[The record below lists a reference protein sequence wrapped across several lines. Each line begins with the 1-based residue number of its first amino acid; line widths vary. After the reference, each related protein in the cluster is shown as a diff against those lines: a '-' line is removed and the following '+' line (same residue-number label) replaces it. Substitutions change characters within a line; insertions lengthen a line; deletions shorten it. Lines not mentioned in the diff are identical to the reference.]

1 MIAVNTAWLWV
12 VAVTSPVQALGLSQ
26 LFGDKGSASASTDMI
41 LCTVRHSVKYATVY
55 DTVLVNKVSALY
67 HVGILDVRYLHCP
80 LTIYLMHSV
89 IQPRHHLKVAP
100 ESNAPPKWRL

>member
-12 VAVTSPVQALGLSQ
+12 VAVSSPVRGLGLSQ
-26 LFGDKGSASASTDMI
+26 LFGDKGSASSSNDMI

-67 HVGILDVRYLHCP
+67 HVPRLDMRYLHY
-80 LTIYLMHSV
+80 LFTIYPMHSV
-89 IQPRHHLKVAP
+89 IQPHLHLKVAQ
-100 ESNAPPKWRL
+100 ESNAPPEWRL

>member
-67 HVGILDVRYLHCP
+67 HIGILEMRYLSIYY
-80 LTIYLMHSV
+80 LNYLMHSV
-89 IQPRHHLKVAP
+89 IQPHLHLKVDP

>member
-12 VAVTSPVQALGLSQ
+12 VAVSSPVRGLGLSQ
-26 LFGDKGSASASTDMI
+26 LFGDKGSASSSNDMI

-67 HVGILDVRYLHCP
+67 HVPRLDMRYLHY
-80 LTIYLMHSV
+80 LFTIYPMHSV
-89 IQPRHHLKVAP
+89 IQPHLHLKVAQ
-100 ESNAPPKWRL
+100 EGNAPPKWRL

>member
-12 VAVTSPVQALGLSQ
+12 VAVTSPVRGLGLSQ

-67 HVGILDVRYLHCP
+67 HVGILDMRCLSVYL
-80 LTIYLMHSV
+80 LSI
-89 IQPRHHLKVAP
+89 
-100 ESNAPPKWRL
+100 

>member
-67 HVGILDVRYLHCP
+67 HIGILDMRCL
-80 LTIYLMHSV
+80 SV
-89 IQPRHHLKVAP
+89 
-100 ESNAPPKWRL
+100 

>member
-12 VAVTSPVQALGLSQ
+12 VAVSSPVRGLGLSQ
-26 LFGDKGSASASTDMI
+26 LFGDKGSASSSNDMI

-67 HVGILDVRYLHCP
+67 HVPRLDMRYLHY
-80 LTIYLMHSV
+80 LFTIYPTHSV
-89 IQPRHHLKVAP
+89 SQPHLHLKVAQ

>member
-12 VAVTSPVQALGLSQ
+12 VAVSSPVRGLGLSQ
-26 LFGDKGSASASTDMI
+26 LFGDKGSASSSNDMI

-55 DTVLVNKVSALY
+55 DTVLVNKVIALY
-67 HVGILDVRYLHCP
+67 HVPRLDMRYLHY
-80 LTIYLMHSV
+80 LFTIYPMHSV
-89 IQPRHHLKVAP
+89 IQPHLHLKVAQ

>member
-12 VAVTSPVQALGLSQ
+12 VAVSSPVRGLGLSQ
-26 LFGDKGSASASTDMI
+26 LFGDKGSASSSNDMI

-67 HVGILDVRYLHCP
+67 HVPRSDMRYLHY
-80 LTIYLMHSV
+80 LFTI
-89 IQPRHHLKVAP
+89 IQCTVSSSLIFI
-100 ESNAPPKWRL
+100 